1 MPAGSTQQP
10 PIGLCRRQGRA
21 SRAQLLATSSCGVWL
36 GPPALQMR
44 LWGARMQLRKR
55 VLAAPRWA
63 QKSLVSACGGRSLR
77 RRLRRACTSAT
88 VSLGPLHYKAGCGGL
103 AYSPEMRPRGAEM
116 GPEIARER
124 LRRAG
129 PPAAPAA
136 GLHLSHCLAR
146 APALRSGC
154 GGLACSPE
162 MRPAAR
168 RWAQKSLVSGGGP
181 FGS

>member
-1 MPAGSTQQP
+1 MPTAGPGQP
-10 PIGLCRRQGRA
+10 AARTPTTNFSNLRTHLKLPREG
-21 SRAQLLATSSCGVWL
+21 LATKRADRAAGLAGGHAGRLDPAASHRPVPTA
-36 GPPALQMR
+36 GPGQPCPTFSNFKLR
-44 LWGARMQLRKR
+44 CLAR
-55 VLAAPRWA
+55 APCTTNEAVGGSHAA
-63 QKSLVSACGGRSLR
+63 QKTGLGG
-77 RRLRRACTSAT
+77 
-88 VSLGPLHYKAGCGGL
+88 P
-103 AYSPEMRPRGAEM
+103 EM

-124 LRRAG
+124 LRRAAG

>member
-44 LWGARMQLRKR
+44 LWGARKQLRKR

-63 QKSLVSACGGRSLR
+63 QKSLVSACGGPRGLR

-88 VSLGPLHYKAGCGGL
+88 VSLGPLHYKAAVGG
-103 AYSPEMRPRGAEM
+103 SH
-116 GPEIARER
+116 
-124 LRRAG
+124 
-129 PPAAPAA
+129 AAQK
-136 GLHLSHCLAR
+136 CV
-146 APALRSGC
+146 PALSRQPSA
-154 GGLACSPE
+154 LNSTESMPTAF
-162 MRPAAR
+162 
-168 RWAQKSLVSGGGP
+168 KSRVVILGGGQASP
-181 FGS
+181 GFPPSCADLSAECKLQPRAVAVKFHIKVQIHT